1 MFTLAPLLGPIGG
14 GLAALAG
21 GASPSAAA
29 GGGGGGGGGAASSA
43 ALTTSLRAGVVV
55 FLEGNIT
62 MLVRGVVVFEATTL
76 AVSRNSD
83 AADAMPQ
90 LAMVCLC
97 VSTAPPSM
105 AKV

>member
-1 MFTLAPLLGPIGG
+1 MAPLLGPMGG

-29 GGGGGGGGGAASSA
+29 GGGGGGGAASSA
-43 ALTTSLRAGVVV
+43 ALTTSLRAV

-62 MLVRGVVVFEATTL
+62 MLIVRGVVVFEETSL

-90 LAMVCLC
+90 LAMVCL
-97 VSTAPPSM
+97 
-105 AKV
+105 